1 MKITEIETLPV
12 SVGGGYDYAVLIVL
26 VRTDEGLT
34 GIGEASLAGR
44 GRGVLGILDHFGELL
59 VGQDPGRIE
68 HWWSELVRG
77 TFWSTGQV
85 IMSAVAGIDIA
96 LWDLKGKRLGVP
108 VYDLLGGPTRERVR
122 VYRHLAGSSAE
133 ELAEDALR
141 WREQGFTALR
151 FGPLAAFDDHS
162 LAHWDPQASI
172 VQTIAATES
181 LRDAVGDDVDL
192 ILDAHTMFSPAEAAY
207 LGHAL
212 EPYRLYFYEDPIRPL
227 NPLSLRTVRDK
238 VNLPIATG
246 EQLSHKWEFQ
256 PLIENELVDYLR
268 IDMVHAGGITEAK
281 KILAAGEMHGQRS
294 ALHHASSPV
303 NGTAC
308 LHVDMAVPN
317 FGIQEWME
325 LEPLYELFPN
335 APRAHDGYVVPPPGP
350 GLGLDF
356 DETEA
361 RRATLPRCPP
371 APAPLARRQRRG
383 LLDERAAAHRL
394 AGDVRGLAHALAPV
408 RGRLEPCRP
417 RRRRHAEL
425 RLQPRRRPGADA
437 LGAVSGDR
445 ALLPARASRRRP
457 SRTRCACSRASGRR
471 AAASCSR
478 VTGRSSPTAAT

>member
-1 MKITEIETLPV
+1 
-12 SVGGGYDYAVLIVL
+12 
-26 VRTDEGLT
+26 
-34 GIGEASLAGR
+34 
-44 GRGVLGILDHFGELL
+44 
-59 VGQDPGRIE
+59 
-68 HWWSELVRG
+68 
-77 TFWSTGQV
+77 
-85 IMSAVAGIDIA
+85 MSAVAGIDIA
-96 LWDLKGKRLGVP
+96 LWDLKGKRLGAP

-122 VYRHLAGSSAE
+122 VYRHLAGSTGE
-133 ELAEDALR
+133 ELLEDALR

-172 VQTIAATES
+172 VETIQATES
-181 LRDAVGDDVDL
+181 LRGTLGDGVDL

-207 LGHAL
+207 LGHAI

-246 EQLSHKWEFQ
+246 EQLAHKWEFQ

-281 KILAAGEMHGQRS
+281 KILAAGEAHGQRS

-335 APRAHDGYVVPPPGP
+335 APRAQAGYVTPPAGP
-350 GLGLDF
+350 GLGLEL
-356 DETEA
+356 DEAEA
-361 RRATLPRCPP
+361 RK
-371 APAPLARRQRRG
+371 
-383 LLDERAAAHRL
+383 
-394 AGDVRGLAHALAPV
+394 
-408 RGRLEPCRP
+408 
-417 RRRRHAEL
+417 
-425 RLQPRRRPGADA
+425 
-437 LGAVSGDR
+437 
-445 ALLPARASRRRP
+445 RP
-457 SRTRCACSRASGRR
+457 SRDARLPQRYWPDGSVGDY
-471 AAASCSR
+471 
-478 VTGRSSPTAAT
+478 